1 MAIRVNADYESVLF
15 SNKPSLETNQA
26 IEFLAFFL
34 ETVPVLTSKQY
45 SVEYLKHVEEITGWK
60 PNLSTLGE
68 FINWWGP
75 LKDREKEKVLNSK
88 LTSSELLKSLT
99 QDDNSLVIQHPQD
112 VEKIKFP
119 GRYLL
124 KNPYGM
130 SGRGIRMVTNI
141 DEARSVKNYPLIVEP
156 LYDRIY
162 DFSHYIY
169 PDGQTIC
176 YQNLVDAKFQY
187 KGTFI
192 TDWRKP
198 TIENLDFYSEI
209 ETAEWQKFN
218 QQLIAIKD
226 HYLSLAK
233 GNESFGFSIDSFV
246 YQQNGHYKIHPLSEV
261 NFRRTMGRVAY
272 DLAAMYAGKRSHVM
286 FVLEKGYKDR
296 GGFLKLK
303 EKLSSIL
310 LQPQSTN
317 GVILL
322 SPGDALFEMFL
333 ICAEDE
339 RDLLKLQQK
348 IKELLA

>member
-1 MAIRVNADYESVLF
+1 MAIRVNSDYESVLF
-15 SNKPSLETNQA
+15 NNKPSLETNQA

-34 ETVPVLTSKQY
+34 ETVPVMTSKQY
-45 SVEYLKHVEEITGWK
+45 SPEYLKHVEEISGCR
-60 PNLSTLGE
+60 PNLSTHGE

-75 LKDREKEKVLNSK
+75 LKDREKEKTLNSK
-88 LTSSELLKSLT
+88 LTSAEYLKT
-99 QDDNSLVIQHPQD
+99 IAPGNNVLVLNNPTE

-119 GRYLL
+119 GKYLL

-130 SGRGIRMVTNI
+130 SGRGFKLVTNL
-141 DEARSVKNYPLIVEP
+141 DEAKTVKTFPMVVEP
-156 LYDRIY
+156 FFDRIY
-162 DFSHYIY
+162 DFSYYIY

-187 KGTFI
+187 KGTFL
-192 TDWRKP
+192 TDYRKP
-198 TIENLDFYSEI
+198 TLENLDFYSELDSS
-209 ETAEWQKFN
+209 EWQKFS
-218 QQLIAIKD
+218 QQLSLIKEY
-226 HYLSLAK
+226 YLSLAT

-246 YQQNGHYKIHPLSEV
+246 YQENGHYKIHPLSEV

-286 FVLEKGYKDR
+286 FILEKGYKDR
-296 GGFLKLK
+296 GGFAKLK
-303 EKLSSIL
+303 ERLSTIM
-310 LQPQSTN
+310 LQPQSSS